1 MGPTT
6 LNPDLAYGRLA
17 WHSDPNMTTDK
28 AGFVIAP
35 TLLAWKFKP

>member
-17 WHSDPNMTTDK
+17 WHSDPNMTTYK
-28 AGFVIAP
+28 AGFVIAHP
-35 TLLAWKFKP
+35 HSSSMEI